1 MQANNKVDWIH
12 PEQLLKDM
20 WLRYERLDTLSFVFI
35 PIRRGWRLEQTDSS
49 IVQKNCKILKNM
61 LMDKEYKYR
70 DQKSMSAEAQL
81 YESLLGE
88 YMMLIADIE
97 VGLIAWNKF
106 RLQAYQV
113 KDLDE
118 VYHYVMY

>member
-1 MQANNKVDWIH
+1 
-12 PEQLLKDM
+12 
-20 WLRYERLDTLSFVFI
+20 
-35 PIRRGWRLEQTDSS
+35 
-49 IVQKNCKILKNM
+49 M

-70 DQKSMSAEAQL
+70 DQKPMSAEAQL